1 MVMMIATAVR
11 QTVEGHA
18 AYWEHSPQDRE
29 GGAGQ
34 RRNYYRL
41 RVGCEPVNSPRPKRF
56 ICPCQSMYQ
65 RATLRC

>member
-41 RVGCEPVNSPRPKRF
+41 RVGCEPLNSPRPKRLNL
-56 ICPCQSMYQ
+56 SVLTHVST
-65 RATLRC
+65 RDLRC